1 MKVKLSKSGV
11 TNNLFQKNEN
21 KNFTAVKKK
30 HLYDVYVLVKKI

>member
-21 KNFTAVKKK
+21 KNFTAVKKNI
-30 HLYDVYVLVKKI
+30 YMMCMCW